1 MFNVKIFVTYKES
14 ILDPQGEAIKTALH
28 RMDYTNVNQVVQGK
42 YFEMQIKH
50 NGQDINE
57 EVDQICDQLLA
68 NVNTESY
75 RFEIS
80 ELVEG

>member
-42 YFEMQIKH
+42 YFEMQIKN